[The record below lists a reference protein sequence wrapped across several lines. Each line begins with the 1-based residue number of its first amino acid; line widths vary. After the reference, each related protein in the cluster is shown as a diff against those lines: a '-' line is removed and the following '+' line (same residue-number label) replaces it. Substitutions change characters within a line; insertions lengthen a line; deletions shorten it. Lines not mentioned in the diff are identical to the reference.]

1 MKRLFLMLCL
11 FAATASA
18 DLMKLTITQGHTDP
32 MPIAL
37 PVFEGTTDAE
47 KAMGEKI
54 TAIIKN
60 DLEST
65 GLFYVIPPESFIEQQ
80 LHFNVV
86 PRFQDWKIIKTQA
99 LVNGFVKFNKKGQI
113 SVGARLWDIFSES
126 EMKDAAAAFQTEEK
140 FWRRIAHIIADMI
153 YKRLTGEDGYFDTR
167 IVYINKT
174 HMDGKN
180 LARLAIMD
188 QDGANHKLLT
198 NGNEPVLSP
207 RFAPSMQ
214 KIAYMTFVHGST
226 PKVFVLDL
234 ETGKQNLVGTF
245 PGLTF
250 APRFAPGSDKLI
262 MSQALDGSSSLY
274 EYHIKSGATR
284 RLTKVRAI
292 DTSPSYSPDGKNI
305 VFNSDR
311 SGAQHLF
318 VMDQDG
324 ANVKRIS
331 FGQGRYATPVWS
343 PRGDLIAF
351 TKIHKGQFYIGV
363 MKTDGS
369 DERLIA
375 TGYLVEGP
383 TWAPNG
389 RTLMYWKESKPHPTS
404 KYPPS
409 QLYAIDITGGNERL
423 VKTPGDATHP
433 AWSPPLPLSVE

>member
-1 MKRLFLMLCL
+1 MNRFLLILCL
-11 FAATASA
+11 LAGTASA
-18 DLMKLTITQGHTDP
+18 DMMKLTVTQGHADP

-54 TAIIKN
+54 TAIIKA

-80 LHFNVV
+80 IPFNIV
-86 PRFQDWKIIKTQA
+86 PRFQDWKIIKAQA
-99 LVNGFVKFNKKGQI
+99 LANGYVKFKKKGQI
-113 SVGARLWDIFSES
+113 SIGARLWDIFSES

-153 YKRLTGEDGYFDTR
+153 YKRLTGEEGYFDTR
-167 IVYINKT
+167 IVYVNKA

-198 NGNEPVLSP
+198 NGEEPVMSP

-214 KIAYMTFVHGST
+214 KIAYMIFVREEI

-234 ETGKQNLVGTF
+234 ETGKQKLVGSF

-250 APRFAPGSDKLI
+250 APRFSPSSDKLI

-274 EYHIKSGATR
+274 ELHLNSGKTR

-292 DTSPSYSPDGKNI
+292 DTSPSYSPDGKQI

-311 SGAQHLF
+311 SGSQHLF
-318 VMDQDG
+318 IMDEDG
-324 ANVKRIS
+324 NNAKRIS

-363 MKTDGS
+363 MKADGS

-389 RTLMYWKESKPHPTS
+389 RTLLFWREDKPHGSS

-409 QLYAIDITGGNERL
+409 QLYAIDITGGNERAI
-423 VKTPGDATHP
+423 KTPGDATHP
-433 AWSPPLPLSVE
+433 AWSPPLPLTVQ

>member
-1 MKRLFLMLCL
+1 MKPFLLMLCL
-11 FAATASA
+11 LVSSASA
-18 DLMKLTITQGHTDP
+18 DLMKLTITQGQTDP
-32 MPIAL
+32 MPIAI
-37 PVFEGTTDAE
+37 PVFEGTTDEE
-47 KAMGEKI
+47 KAMGQQI
-54 TAIIKN
+54 TDIIKN
-60 DLEST
+60 DLESS
-65 GLFYVIPPESFIEQQ
+65 GLFRVIPPESFIEQNIP
-80 LHFNVV
+80 FNVV
-86 PRFQDWKIIKTQA
+86 PRFQDWKIVKAQA

-113 SVGARLWDIFSES
+113 SVGARLWDVFSES
-126 EMKDAAAAFQTEEK
+126 EMKDAAAAFQTSEK

-167 IVYINKT
+167 IVYVHKS
-174 HMDGKN
+174 HVDGKN

-198 NGNEPVLSP
+198 NGDEPVLSP

-214 KIAYMTFVHGST
+214 KIAYMTFVSGST

-234 ETGKQNLVGTF
+234 ETGKQKLVGTF

-250 APRFAPGSDKLI
+250 APRFSPSSDRLI
-262 MSQALDGSSSLY
+262 MSQALNGSSSLY
-274 EYHIKSGATR
+274 DLHLNSGKTA
-284 RLTKVRAI
+284 RLTKTMAI
-292 DTSPSYSPDGKNI
+292 DTSPSYSPDGKQV

-318 VMDQDG
+318 VMDADG
-324 ANVKRIS
+324 GNAKRIS

-363 MKTDGS
+363 MQADGS

-389 RTLMYWKESKPHPTS
+389 RTLMYWKESKPHTTS
-404 KYPPS
+404 TYPPS
-409 QLYAIDITGGNERL
+409 QLYAIDITGGNERV
-423 VKTPGDATHP
+423 VKTPGDAAHP
-433 AWSPPLPLSVE
+433 AWSPPLPLTVE